1 MLSGDGCLH
10 SKGCAFC
17 LALAPEQLQPLCSSL
32 SHPYCPGGQV
42 QPVPPIPNPLLL
54 LLLTPIP
61 THPRHR
67 SHTQKAPMQKKK
79 KKKCNGMYLSANNSV
94 SGWKISVLHQS
105 CGCYYCFPKHPEVL
119 GVLSTSG
126 PVLFCLKSEMC
137 VSAPKRAFALMPKWL
152 PEELPIYLQAW
163 GSFWEQ
169 DATEGISM
177 AL

>member
-79 KKKCNGMYLSANNSV
+79 KKNAMEC
-94 SGWKISVLHQS
+94 
-105 CGCYYCFPKHPEVL
+105 
-119 GVLSTSG
+119 
-126 PVLFCLKSEMC
+126 
-137 VSAPKRAFALMPKWL
+137 
-152 PEELPIYLQAW
+152 IYLQTIACLD
-163 GSFWEQ
+163 GKSVFYTSHV
-169 DATEGISM
+169 DAITVFQNTQRYSVC
-177 AL
+177 